1 MEWSQ
6 RFWDQLQVIGSYH
19 DLLGF
24 PDDVEVKN
32 LPGDVRG
39 ASSIPVLGRSPGGG
53 NGTPLQYSCLE
64 NSMERGAWRAI
75 VHGVPK
81 CWTWLS
87 DWTYPPPPHTHHQK
101 DCGSWLLDRS
111 KKALQAFLCISR
123 FKEKPGWPFLPDE
136 LLPASWFHLK
146 LA

>member
-6 RFWDQLQVIGSYH
+6 RFWDQLQVIGSYY

-24 PDDVEVKN
+24 PDGVEVKN
-32 LPGDVRG
+32 LPGDVRD
-39 ASSIPVLGRSPGGG
+39 ASSIPVLGRSLGGG

-81 CWTWLS
+81 CWTWLN
-87 DWTYPPPPHTHHQK
+87 DWTYHPPPPPHTHTPSKRLWQL
-101 DCGSWLLDRS
+101 SDRS
-111 KKALQAFLCISR
+111 KKTLQAFLCISR
-123 FKEKPGWPFLPDE
+123 FKEKPGWPFLP
-136 LLPASWFHLK
+136 ASWFHLK

>member
-1 MEWSQ
+1 MIPKVLRSTTGY
-6 RFWDQLQVIGSYH
+6 RQLPWFIGLSRWCRGNESARRCKRCKFNPCVGKIPWRRKWH
-19 DLLGF
+19 STPVF
-24 PDDVEVKN
+24 
-32 LPGDVRG
+32 LPGKFHGKRSLEGNSPWSPKVLDMTEWLNIPP
-39 ASSIPVLGRSPGGG
+39 AS
-53 NGTPLQYSCLE
+53 T
-64 NSMERGAWRAI
+64 
-75 VHGVPK
+75 
-81 CWTWLS
+81 
-87 DWTYPPPPHTHHQK
+87 HTHHQK